1 MARTA
6 IIGAGPS
13 GLTASMFLG
22 QDTVVYESSDRVGGF
37 AKSHVVGDWT
47 FDNGPHIMFS
57 KDKRILQFMID
68 SLGENVHEC
77 RRNNRCIV
85 GDRLVRYPIENDLA
99 ALGSQTAVRCL
110 IDMVEAAVHRSE
122 NPVARNLDSW
132 FRSEF
137 GDALTDLYFRPYNEK
152 VWKTPLAELS
162 MSWADRIPK
171 PPLADVI
178 SGALGLTK
186 EGYLHQLHYQYP
198 LRGGFESIPHA
209 WGALISDRI
218 LLSNAVVAIA
228 RGSDGRLVV
237 EAEQGS
243 QSYERVVSTMPV
255 NRLLKLC
262 QFDIPTRIRRAA
274 SRLRVNPMLTVTLG
288 VTGTDPNEITALY
301 MPDPSVSFNRMS
313 FPGVFSP
320 ENCPPGHYSIQ
331 AEITLRPDEMPLSD
345 AEYVAELEAFLRR
358 SSLLSDAQQVVFRHC
373 EYYEHAYVV
382 YEAGYEDSINEVK
395 EWFSSQGIEL
405 HGRFGAFEYVNT
417 DMCVFRSLELA
428 ARWRG
433 HDDLYAPL
441 EWF

>member
-6 IIGAGPS
+6 VIGAGPS

-22 QDTVVYESSDRVGGF
+22 QDTVIYESSDSVGGF
-37 AKSHVVGDWT
+37 AKSHIVGDWT

-68 SLGENVHEC
+68 SLGNNVHEC

-85 GDRLVRYPIENDLA
+85 GDQLVRYPIENDLA
-99 ALGSQTAVRCL
+99 ALGPDLAARCL
-110 IDMVEAAVHRSE
+110 IDMVEAAVHRRDESA
-122 NPVARNLDSW
+122 VGNLDSW
-132 FRSEF
+132 FRNEF
-137 GDALTDLYFRPYNEK
+137 GDALTDLYFKPYNEK
-152 VWKTPLAELS
+152 VWKTPLDELS
-162 MSWADRIPK
+162 MVWADRIPK

-186 EGYLHQLHYQYP
+186 EGYLHQLNYQYP
-198 LRGGFESIPHA
+198 LQGGFQSIPQA

-218 LLSNAVVAIA
+218 SLRNAVVAIA
-228 RGSDGRLVV
+228 KRSDGTLVI

-243 QSYERVVSTMPV
+243 QSHERIISTMPV
-255 NRLLKLC
+255 DRLLGLC
-262 QFDIPTRIRRAA
+262 KFDIPARIRLAA
-274 SRLRVNPMLTVTLG
+274 SQLRVNPMLTVTLG
-288 VTGTDPNEITALY
+288 VTGTDPNRITALY
-301 MPDPSVSFNRMS
+301 VPDPSISYNRMS

-320 ENCPPGHYSIQ
+320 KNCPPGHYSIQ
-331 AEITLRPDEMPLSD
+331 AEVTLRPDDEPGSEE
-345 AEYVAELEAFLRR
+345 AYVAELESFLRR
-358 SSLLSDAQQVVFRHC
+358 SGLLSDTQDIVFRHC

-382 YEAGYEDSINEVK
+382 YQAGYEDSIGEVK
-395 EWFSSQGIEL
+395 EWFSSQGIQL

-428 ARWRG
+428 ARWLG

-441 EWF
+441 ERF